1 MNSIETY
8 ILDTDIFND
17 ERLYELLL
25 TKMPAYRQQKVRSFI
40 FAKDRRLALAAGVLL
55 AYGLQDLRMSE
66 HRDVLL
72 GENGKPYLA
81 DNLHFNLSHS
91 GSKAVCSFSDHEVGV
106 DIEQILPV
114 DDALIEH
121 VSVASEQA
129 YLFELEPEAQRQAF
143 FDLWTAKESY
153 MKFRGTGLM
162 LPPKQLELRLGD
174 PLRIKDAGKPANVEF
189 KQYPLPGY
197 CLTVCSET
205 ANFADSI
212 KSVDNPDALA
222 AIFSNL

>member
-1 MNSIETY
+1 MRSIETY

-40 FAKDRRLALAAGVLL
+40 FVKDRRLALAAGVLL
-55 AYGLQDLRMSE
+55 AYGLQDLGMSG
-66 HRDVLL
+66 HRDVLF

-81 DNLHFNLSHS
+81 DSLHFNISHS
-91 GSKAVCSFSDHEVGV
+91 GSKAVCSFSDHDVGV

-114 DDALIEH
+114 GDALIEH

-129 YLFELEPEAQRQAF
+129 YLFELEPEEKRHAF

-153 MKFRGTGLM
+153 MKWRGTGLM
-162 LPPKQLELRLGD
+162 LPPNQLELHRGD
-174 PLRIKDAGKPANVEF
+174 PLRISEAGQPTKVQF
-189 KQYPLPGY
+189 KQYRLPGY

-212 KSVDNPDALA
+212 TSVDNPDALA
-222 AIFSNL
+222 AIFSNS